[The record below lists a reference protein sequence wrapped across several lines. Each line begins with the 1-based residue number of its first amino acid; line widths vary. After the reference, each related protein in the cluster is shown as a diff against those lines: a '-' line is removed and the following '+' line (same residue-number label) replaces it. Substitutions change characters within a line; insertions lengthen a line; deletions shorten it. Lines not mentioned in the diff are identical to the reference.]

1 MASIIIGSTMAAG
14 TLRLG
19 DGVIKTVGSNDSW
32 KETSGR
38 ENGPEGYK
46 FGDMTKSIWNSFWG
60 SESKD
65 KVAIATATPLDT
77 EKEQISHLQNELLK
91 IQEDID
97 KYEEDE
103 EDNEAILTYLKTKK
117 QQIKQ
122 QIKQQMNLI

>member
-1 MASIIIGSTMAAG
+1 MASIIVGSTLAAG

-38 ENGPEGYK
+38 EDGQDGYK
-46 FGDMTKSIWNSFWG
+46 FGDMTKSVWNSFWG
-60 SESKD
+60 SD
-65 KVAIATATPLDT
+65 KPKNEIAIATPLDL
-77 EKEQISHLQNELLK
+77 EKEKLLQLQNELLK

-103 EDNEAILTYLKTKK
+103 ENNEALLTYLKTKK
-117 QQIKQ
+117 RQIKQ
-122 QIKQQMNLI
+122 QINIREI